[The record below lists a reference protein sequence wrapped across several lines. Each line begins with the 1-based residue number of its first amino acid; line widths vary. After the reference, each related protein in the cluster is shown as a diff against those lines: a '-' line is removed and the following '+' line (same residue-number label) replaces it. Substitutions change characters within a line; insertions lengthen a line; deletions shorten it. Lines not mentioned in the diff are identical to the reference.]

1 MMMRYRNYP
10 NKYWR
15 VGLSLLLISFVSF
28 VTLSGCSKTD
38 KGESS
43 KKSEA
48 PAVAKPQVDDGKPF
62 SFRGITMGTPLKTQ
76 FKDCKSQPGV
86 PCYKEGVKGEPFKEY
101 QIEGLPKLDFGTMEY
116 AVLLD
121 GNVELILV
129 EFVKEYASTNMMKL
143 LKGQYGEPASYN
155 SSMLAE
161 KATDLPYEK
170 FLATWNVKGCVL
182 ELSNVRDNIVDRGR
196 VLIKSEK
203 YLKRDAQG
211 SSKK

>member
-1 MMMRYRNYP
+1 MRYVRYP
-10 NKYWR
+10 KRYWR
-15 VGLSLLLISFVSF
+15 IGVSLFLIAFVFSIS
-28 VTLSGCSKTD
+28 LSGCSKTD
-38 KGESS
+38 KGDSP

-48 PAVAKPQVDDGKPF
+48 TAVAKPQVDDGKPF
-62 SFRGITMGTPLKTQ
+62 SFRGITMGAPLKTQ
-76 FKDCKSQPGV
+76 FKDCKSQPGGS
-86 PCYKEGVKGEPFKEY
+86 CHKEGVKGEPFKEY

-116 AVLLD
+116 AVLVD

-143 LKGQYGEPASYN
+143 LKETYGEPASYN

-170 FLATWNVKGCVL
+170 FLATWNIKGCKL
-182 ELSNVRDNIVDRGR
+182 ELSNVRDSIVDKGR

-203 YLKRDAQG
+203 YLKKETQG
-211 SSKK
+211 SGKK

>member
-1 MMMRYRNYP
+1 MRYKGCP
-10 NKYWR
+10 NRYWR
-15 VGLSLLLISFVSF
+15 VGLSLLLMAFVFS
-28 VTLSGCSKTD
+28 VSLQGCSKTD
-38 KGESS
+38 KGDSP

-48 PAVAKPQVDDGKPF
+48 PAVAKPQIDDGKPF
-62 SFRGITMGTPLKTQ
+62 SFRGIAMGAPLKIQ
-76 FKDCKSQPGV
+76 FKDCKSQPGG

-116 AVLLD
+116 AVLVD

-143 LKGQYGEPASYN
+143 LKDTYGQPTNYT

-170 FLATWNVKGCVL
+170 FLTTWNVKGCVL
-182 ELSNVRDNIVDRGR
+182 ELSNVRDSIVDKGR

-203 YLKRDAQG
+203 YLKKDAQG
-211 SSKK
+211 SGKK